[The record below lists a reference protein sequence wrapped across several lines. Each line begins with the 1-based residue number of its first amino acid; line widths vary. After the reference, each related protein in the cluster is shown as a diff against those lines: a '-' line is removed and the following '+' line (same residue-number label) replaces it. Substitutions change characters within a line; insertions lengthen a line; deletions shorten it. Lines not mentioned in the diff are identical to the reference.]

1 MNCQKVQ
8 VYVKELK
15 KKNLELWLV
24 DKFVGKFPVG
34 AKFNGICYYDQN
46 VKYSMQNNRMLGITE
61 EYLQLVSPNFA
72 GNCLNIEFFKEIMS
86 KFNIA
91 SFDKINNQE
100 MLLDFKNDHEKTEKG
115 SIDAL
120 FESWLVFH
128 QIANLFA
135 TNTLPP
141 DQYLSF
147 RITLMASIFL
157 KNRDYIKNYPNFPEK
172 VICSSFEPSSFPSII
187 DEYNLHVFIMADFE
201 TVVFDSI
208 IEFTKKINN
217 IGIWPY
223 YSDDESL
230 LDFLLSVQNGILLIN
245 NVQRLKKNELYFI
258 SKILRREEIELGG
271 VKVSLNCAVWCIGD
285 TAISSKKTRN
295 NEKVEILTVKDF
307 VAIDCF
313 DNFDVVLDLTR
324 KNNLTKKINHN
335 FDYSYADF
343 FLQKF
348 QMNTITK
355 NYFNID
361 SLISRQNIRIAT
373 KNKEHNFSRE
383 DFKKNYSK
391 NDSSIQQD
399 VNENSLEQNFKKELY
414 LSPNNILQ
422 KYFQIARKA
431 KTYSVGNYNS
441 LRKLT
446 IALSI
451 LRNFFLTRKQNR
463 LFLKKEVKFDEID
476 VIVGIMI
483 DEMSTACKF
492 KENSY
497 SNNAVVFGT
506 VKNSK
511 IGNFLMGLDLEE
523 FQKEKEVL
531 TKNEKEKK
539 GFLEIYGEI
548 MELCCKRGSMVN
560 D

>member
-15 KKNLELWLV
+15 KKTLELWLV

-34 AKFNGICYYDQN
+34 AKFNGACYYDQN
-46 VKYSMQNNRMLGITE
+46 VKYSVQNNRMLGITE

-86 KFNIA
+86 KFNIVTYE
-91 SFDKINNQE
+91 KMNNQE
-100 MLLDFKNDHEKTEKG
+100 MLSDFKLDHEKTEKN
-115 SIDAL
+115 SIDIL
-120 FESWLVFH
+120 VENWLSFH
-128 QIANLFA
+128 QIANLFG

-141 DQYLSF
+141 DLYLAF
-147 RITLMASIFL
+147 RITIMASIFL

-172 VICSSFEPSSFPSII
+172 IICSSFEPSSFPTII
-187 DEYNLHVFIMADFE
+187 DEYNMHVFIMADYE
-201 TVVFDSI
+201 TIIFDSI

-217 IGIWPY
+217 IGVWPY

-230 LDFLLSVQNGILLIN
+230 LDFLLSVQNGIILIN

-271 VKVSLNCAVWCIGD
+271 VKVSLNCVVWCIGD
-285 TAISSKKTRN
+285 TIISAKKAKN
-295 NEKVEILTVKDF
+295 NDKTEILTIKDF

-324 KNNLTKKINHN
+324 KNNQTKKINHN
-335 FDYSYADF
+335 FDFTYTDF

-348 QMNTITK
+348 QTTTVTK
-355 NYFNID
+355 NYFNMD
-361 SLISRQNIRIAT
+361 SLISRQNIRIPT
-373 KNKEHNFSRE
+373 QNKDFNFSRE

-391 NDSSIQQD
+391 NDSSFL
-399 VNENSLEQNFKKELY
+399 NENSFDQNFKQELY

-422 KYFQIARKA
+422 RYFQIARKA
-431 KTYSVGNYNS
+431 KTYSIGNYNS

-446 IALSI
+446 MALSI
-451 LRNFFLTRKQNR
+451 LRNFFLIKKQNK

-483 DEMSTACKF
+483 DEMSTASKF

-511 IGNFLMGLDLEE
+511 IGNFFMGLDLEE
-523 FQKEKEVL
+523 LEKEKEVL
-531 TKNEKEKK
+531 TKREKEKK

-548 MELCCKRGSMVN
+548 LELCCKRGNMAN
-560 D
+560 N